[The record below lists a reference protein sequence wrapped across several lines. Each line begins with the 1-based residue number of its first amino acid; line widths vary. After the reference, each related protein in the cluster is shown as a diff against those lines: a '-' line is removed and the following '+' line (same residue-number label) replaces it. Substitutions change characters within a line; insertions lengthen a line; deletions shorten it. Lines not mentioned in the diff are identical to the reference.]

1 MIFYHTLNSLKII
14 YCILKRF
21 LKCMKHTNKSV
32 VLQIGTIILTAV
44 LFRTSANKLSL
55 NLDYLPYLRKFLT
68 TPLVVKENDGIPE
81 VIDLMDKYDIIKED
95 FDNILEVTKWPNSDD
110 PMSQLSSKVS
120 VKWKNYSM
128 NLESVWMWKVVKENV
143 DFRIEWINSK
153 CSALVMPT
161 SFVEL

>member
-1 MIFYHTLNSLKII
+1 MVFQIETLT
-14 YCILKRF
+14 F
-21 LKCMKHTNKSV
+21 TV
-32 VLQIGTIILTAV
+32 V

-68 TPLVVKENDGIPE
+68 QPLVVKENEGIPE

-120 VKWKNYSM
+120 
-128 NLESVWMWKVVKENV
+128 
-143 DFRIEWINSK
+143 F
-153 CSALVMPT
+153 
-161 SFVEL
+161 

>member
-1 MIFYHTLNSLKII
+1 MTVIQKIQKKFELSVRDTCKNTLYQGIFQSMIFYHTLNSLKII

-120 VKWKNYSM
+120 VK
-128 NLESVWMWKVVKENV
+128 
-143 DFRIEWINSK
+143 
-153 CSALVMPT
+153 
-161 SFVEL
+161 

>member
-1 MIFYHTLNSLKII
+1 MRLLQFNFSDHEIDNFLKKQAKFELCVRDTCKNTHYKCFITLLNRLKII
-14 YCILKRF
+14 LFKAYK
-21 LKCMKHTNKSV
+21 KCTQHAQESV
-32 VLQIGTIILTAV
+32 VFQIGTLTFTVV

-68 TPLVVKENDGIPE
+68 QPLVVKENNGIPE

-120 VKWKNYSM
+120 
-128 NLESVWMWKVVKENV
+128 
-143 DFRIEWINSK
+143 F
-153 CSALVMPT
+153 
-161 SFVEL
+161 

>member
-1 MIFYHTLNSLKII
+1 ME
-14 YCILKRF
+14 
-21 LKCMKHTNKSV
+21 HTNKSV

-120 VKWKNYSM
+120 VKWENYSVQWIK
-128 NLESVWMWKVVKENV
+128 NQFIVKSRKGKCRLKNRNRV
-143 DFRIEWINSK
+143 DQFKMFS
-153 CSALVMPT
+153 LVMPT
-161 SFVEL
+161 SIVVL

>member
-1 MIFYHTLNSLKII
+1 MAYIKCTEHTKE
-14 YCILKRF
+14 
-21 LKCMKHTNKSV
+21 SV
-32 VLQIGTIILTAV
+32 VFQIGPITFTVV

-120 VKWKNYSM
+120 VK
-128 NLESVWMWKVVKENV
+128 
-143 DFRIEWINSK
+143 
-153 CSALVMPT
+153 
-161 SFVEL
+161 